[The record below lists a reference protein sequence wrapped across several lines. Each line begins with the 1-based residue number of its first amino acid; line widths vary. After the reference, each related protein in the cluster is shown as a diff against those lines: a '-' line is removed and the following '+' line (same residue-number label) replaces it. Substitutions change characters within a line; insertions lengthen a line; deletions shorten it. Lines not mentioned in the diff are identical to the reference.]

1 MALAGQNQPPVL
13 ESLIPNQMMD
23 QGGSAM
29 KLDLTQ
35 FFKDPDVSSPA
46 VKIDVKIAGNTKQ
59 IYFGL
64 LKEAAP
70 LTSSNFVAYIEAGHF
85 AENFIHRSVPGF
97 IIQGGGFRFS
107 QVQTIQDVPNFDPV
121 INEPGISNTR
131 GTVAMAKLGGN
142 PNSATSEWFIN
153 LANNASNLDNQNG
166 GFTVFAR
173 VLGNG
178 MTVADEIVALRV
190 YDASY
195 QLGSGAFGELPLS
208 APTLARSSFVET
220 AASLVSPLQFSAE
233 SNAPNIVS
241 LTLSLDGELTMT
253 PSPINA
259 GEAIISITVT
269 DLEGGITE
277 SSFKVTVNSKIV
289 SFEDWQSNF
298 NFDGEENAGWTGDQD
313 RDGWNNLI
321 EYVLG
326 TNPLSPNGIANRFK
340 ALGNGNVLLTFQN
353 NVTPIIRIESSTDLK
368 TWTNIWQTDQSS
380 SALNVASFQDNGD
393 ETTVT
398 LRPNPFG
405 INLIPRYWRF
415 VVVENEG

>member
-1 MALAGQNQPPVL
+1 MIKWPKKVRPVSYLVGRLFCFGIFLPLALAGQNQPPVL

-277 SSFKVTVNSKIV
+277 SSFKTPRLSPSK
-289 SFEDWQSNF
+289 
-298 NFDGEENAGWTGDQD
+298 TGKVISTLTEKKT
-313 RDGWNNLI
+313 RDGR
-321 EYVLG
+321 G
-326 TNPLSPNGIANRFK
+326 TRTVMDGTTSSNTSWEPIHFLPMGSPTGSRHWEM
-340 ALGNGNVLLTFQN
+340 GTFC
-353 NVTPIIRIESSTDLK
+353 
-368 TWTNIWQTDQSS
+368 
-380 SALNVASFQDNGD
+380 
-393 ETTVT
+393 
-398 LRPNPFG
+398 
-405 INLIPRYWRF
+405 
-415 VVVENEG
+415 